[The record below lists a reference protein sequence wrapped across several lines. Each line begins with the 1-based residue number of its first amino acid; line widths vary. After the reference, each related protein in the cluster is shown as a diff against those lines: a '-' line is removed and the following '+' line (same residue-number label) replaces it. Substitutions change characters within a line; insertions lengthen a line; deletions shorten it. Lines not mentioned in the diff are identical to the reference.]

1 MIAANPFDA
10 AALTAFFEDV
20 GSMGLSNRTR
30 MQLAHEGIADP
41 VDFKEFD
48 ADGLDA
54 IFSNLYKPPKVPA
67 AGAAALAAGRLREIQ
82 AYEVSAKSKMRLK
95 GAMLIVKFYD
105 DVGRPLDPD
114 NMAWP
119 VIKRFLEQWKALM
132 ERKKA
137 EIGTPPKITKNQAV
151 HKWIDSFTLH
161 LTQKVG
167 VRNAPVAYVVRAV
180 AAVDVNP
187 PARQD
192 GDPHSEET
200 GSIEGDL
207 TARMTHNHPLFKVD
221 NGSVFDMIEIA
232 VRGHDVA
239 ATIAPFRR
247 TRDGR
252 GALLALKSQ
261 HAGKAIY
268 DQLVKEAE
276 SVLKNRQWSGTTSI
290 TLQQHMGLHR
300 KAFITLSECAE
311 QIPVDVPNE
320 RARVTYLLDSII
332 TTDPNVLAATAA
344 VRQDE
349 VDKRVNFE
357 SSFTFLAP
365 TCPVTAKAAKKG
377 RVSFD
382 ANVSG
387 TNGKPQGGLGGDRE
401 KPGKGAT
408 GVALRYH
415 KYAEFKTLPKDQ
427 QDELSA
433 WTKANGRGKDDKGGA
448 KGGKG
453 GKRGSGG
460 SPRNDP
466 TKKLKSMISEM
477 EARQTKLYEAMADV
491 QTTSIAAIQASSPI
505 PSPRGVTVGAANAT
519 IGVTPPEVMFE
530 RANVAMLK
538 LTGILKSKEKKA

>member
-1 MIAANPFDA
+1 MTLFDA
-10 AALTAFFEDV
+10 AALTVFFEDV

-30 MQLAHEGIADP
+30 LQLAHEGIADP
-41 VDFKEFD
+41 EDFKEFD
-48 ADGLDA
+48 EDGLDA

-67 AGAAALAAGRLREIQ
+67 TGAAAIAAGRLREIM

-105 DVGRPLDPD
+105 DVGRPLDPN

-151 HKWIDSFTLH
+151 HKWIDSFTLY

-180 AAVDVNP
+180 AAVDVIP
-187 PARQD
+187 PARQA

-207 TARMTHNHPLFKVD
+207 TARMIHNHPLFKVD

-247 TRDGR
+247 KRDGR

-365 TCPVTAKAAKKG
+365 TCPVTAKAVKKG

-387 TNGKPQGGLGGDRE
+387 TNAKPQGGLGGDRE
-401 KPGKGAT
+401 KPGKGTT

-415 KYAEFKTLPKDQ
+415 KFAEFKNLPKDQ
-427 QDELSA
+427 QDELVE
-433 WTKANGRGKDDKGGA
+433 WNKANGRGKGEKGGG

-477 EARQTKLYEAMADV
+477 EARQTKMYEAMADV
-491 QTTSIAAIQASSPI
+491 QTTSIAAIQATTASP
-505 PSPRGVTVGAANAT
+505 STTPRGVTVGAATGT
-519 IGVTPPEVMFE
+519 IGVTPPEVMIE

-538 LTGILKSKEKKA
+538 LTGILKSKEKNA

>member
-1 MIAANPFDA
+1 
-10 AALTAFFEDV
+10 
-20 GSMGLSNRTR
+20 
-30 MQLAHEGIADP
+30 
-41 VDFKEFD
+41 
-48 ADGLDA
+48 
-54 IFSNLYKPPKVPA
+54 
-67 AGAAALAAGRLREIQ
+67 
-82 AYEVSAKSKMRLK
+82 
-95 GAMLIVKFYD
+95 
-105 DVGRPLDPD
+105 
-114 NMAWP
+114 
-119 VIKRFLEQWKALM
+119 
-132 ERKKA
+132 
-137 EIGTPPKITKNQAV
+137 
-151 HKWIDSFTLH
+151 
-161 LTQKVG
+161 
-167 VRNAPVAYVVRAV
+167 
-180 AAVDVNP
+180 
-187 PARQD
+187 
-192 GDPHSEET
+192 
-200 GSIEGDL
+200 
-207 TARMTHNHPLFKVD
+207 MTHIHPLYKVD
-221 NGSVFDMIEIA
+221 NGLVYDMIESA

-320 RARVTYLLDSII
+320 RARVTYLLDSLT
-332 TTDPNVLAATAA
+332 TTDPNVLAAMAA

-401 KPGKGAT
+401 KPGKGAS

-415 KYAEFKTLPKDQ
+415 KFAEFKNLPKDQ
-427 QDELSA
+427 QDELVE
-433 WTKANGRGKDDKGGA
+433 WNKANGRGKGDKGGG

-466 TKKLKSMISEM
+466 TKKLKSMISDM
-477 EARQTKLYEAMADV
+477 EACQTKMYEAMADV
-491 QTTSIAAIQASSPI
+491 QTTSIAAIQATTSSPN
-505 PSPRGVTVGAANAT
+505 PSPRGVTVDAATAT
-519 IGVTPPEVMFE
+519 IGVTPPEVMIE

>member
-10 AALTAFFEDV
+10 AALTVFFEDV

-54 IFSNLYKPPKVPA
+54 VFSNLYKPPKVPA

-332 TTDPNVLAATAA
+332 TTDPNL
-344 VRQDE
+344 
-349 VDKRVNFE
+349 
-357 SSFTFLAP
+357 
-365 TCPVTAKAAKKG
+365 
-377 RVSFD
+377 
-382 ANVSG
+382 
-387 TNGKPQGGLGGDRE
+387 LGS
-401 KPGKGAT
+401 
-408 GVALRYH
+408 H
-415 KYAEFKTLPKDQ
+415 M
-427 QDELSA
+427 
-433 WTKANGRGKDDKGGA
+433 
-448 KGGKG
+448 
-453 GKRGSGG
+453 
-460 SPRNDP
+460 PRHC
-466 TKKLKSMISEM
+466 
-477 EARQTKLYEAMADV
+477 
-491 QTTSIAAIQASSPI
+491 
-505 PSPRGVTVGAANAT
+505 
-519 IGVTPPEVMFE
+519 
-530 RANVAMLK
+530 
-538 LTGILKSKEKKA
+538 

>member
-187 PARQD
+187 PARQN

-207 TARMTHNHPLFKVD
+207 TTRMTHNHPLFKVD

-357 SSFTFLAP
+357 NSFTFLAP

-505 PSPRGVTVGAANAT
+505 PSPRGVTVGAATAAM
-519 IGVTPPEVMFE
+519 GVTPPEVMIE
-530 RANVAMLK
+530 RANVAMMK

>member
-10 AALTAFFEDV
+10 AALTVFFEDV

-48 ADGLDA
+48 EDGLDA
-54 IFSNLYKPPKVPA
+54 VFSNLYKPPKVPA
-67 AGAAALAAGRLREIQ
+67 AGAAALAAGRLRKIQ

-132 ERKKA
+132 EQKKA

-167 VRNAPVAYVVRAV
+167 VCNAPVAYVVRAV

-187 PARQD
+187 PAHQD

-344 VRQDE
+344 VCQDE

-505 PSPRGVTVGAANAT
+505 PSPRGVTVGAATAT